1 MRLKHIINGKEVKTY
16 DNVVNKTKKNNEK
29 YDFFLDNIE
38 NCIYITDRLIF
49 IRENDEYRFKL
60 EISSNSIC
68 EIYLKKENKTF
79 NINVKNAN
87 YVKTK
92 GRIEFTYNLE
102 TDEDEH
108 RIILEI
114 GD

>member
-1 MRLKHIINGKEVKTY
+1 MRLKHIINGKTVETY
-16 DNVVNKTKKNNEK
+16 DNVVIKTEKNNEK
-29 YDFFLDNIE
+29 YDFFLDNIN

-60 EISSNSIC
+60 EISSNPIC
-68 EIYLKKENKTF
+68 EIYLKKENETF
-79 NINVKNAN
+79 SINVRNAN
-87 YVKTK
+87 YVKTREK
-92 GRIEFTYNLE
+92 IEFTYKLE